1 MATTLSALQSE
12 TGANPV
18 ASILVL
24 HGLGADG
31 RDFLPIAQEL
41 DLSAVGSVRFIFP
54 NAPVMPITI
63 NGGYPMPAWY
73 DIVGADI
80 TSRQDE
86 VGLRRSQAAVEAL
99 IAHEKS
105 RGIAANRIVLMGFS
119 QGCAMALMTGLRH
132 AEMLAGIAGLSG
144 YLPLASLT
152 AAERSPASQH
162 MPIFMAHGTRDGIVP
177 MARASDSRDAL
188 KALGYSVEWH
198 SYPMEHSVCPAEIID
213 LQQWLCRVLTT

>member
-18 ASILVL
+18 ASIIVL

-41 DLSAVGSVRFIFP
+41 DLSAVGPVRFIFP
-54 NAPVMPITI
+54 NAPIMPITV

-99 IAHEKS
+99 ISHEKS

-152 AAERSPASQH
+152 AAERSPASQR

-188 KALGYSVEWH
+188 KAMGYSVEWH
-198 SYPMEHSVCPAEIID
+198 SYPMEHSVCPEEITD